1 MYVSG
6 KCNTFLIFFLFFKTM
21 ANTSVRQYQR
31 HIHNNVYL
39 CNRVILKCW
48 FHVAQFKLNSGA
60 GEGWQKRSLC
70 LHKEEETAICSP
82 LCHRIMSFYK
92 LLCENIR

>member
-21 ANTSVRQYQR
+21 ANTSGRQYQR

-60 GEGWQKRSLC
+60 GVVPLSTQRGRNCYMFPSLPS
-70 LHKEEETAICSP
+70 HHE
-82 LCHRIMSFYK
+82 
-92 LLCENIR
+92 LLQAAV